1 MTQESQL
8 PPAADGRVPEPGT
21 DSAGLRQEIVRLRE
35 QNADL
40 QERLHAHPAIS
51 LAQGVLMERYRL
63 PAPDVSFSLL
73 REASQRF
80 NIRLHT
86 LADAVVRTPHSPE
99 GPAGAAERAR
109 TPPPPLPGLRTA
121 GADRTHQG
129 EVLSAALHR
138 VLDITQTGM
147 GNVQLAEGGRLRMV
161 RHSGL
166 EREFTSFFAFVDS
179 PTTSCAQAAEDR
191 RQVTVRDVATA
202 DVFDEGSRRVILRA
216 GSRACHSVPLVNRA
230 GVPIGMASSHHER
243 PLPGFTRAQLHALE
257 ATGLMVGRW
266 LSWHRHTVV
275 LDALAHL
282 HTAATEEL

>member
-1 MTQESQL
+1 MSQEAQL
-8 PPAADGRVPEPGT
+8 PPVAEGRVPEPDA
-21 DSAGLRQEIVRLRE
+21 DSADPHREIVRLRE

-63 PAPDVSFSLL
+63 PAPEASFALL

-80 NIRLHT
+80 NIKLHT
-86 LADAVVRTPHSPE
+86 LADAVVRTPHRPD
-99 GPAGAAERAR
+99 GPARAEDRAR
-109 TPPPPLPGLRTA
+109 TAPPPLPGLRTA

-138 VLDITQTGM
+138 VLDITGAGM

-243 PLPGFTRAQLHALE
+243 PLAGFTRAQLHALE
-257 ATGLMVGRW
+257 TTGLMVGRW

-275 LDALAHL
+275 RDALDHL
-282 HTAATEEL
+282 HATAIAER

>member
-1 MTQESQL
+1 MSQDPQ
-8 PPAADGRVPEPGT
+8 PPSTADGGAPEP
-21 DSAGLRQEIVRLRE
+21 DANSAAVRGEIARLRE

-40 QERLHAHPAIS
+40 QERLHARPAIS

-63 PAPDVSFSLL
+63 PAPESSFTLL

-86 LADAVVRTPHSPE
+86 LADAVVRTPHSPD
-99 GPAGAAERAR
+99 GPARATDRVR
-109 TPPPPLPGLRTA
+109 TPPPPLPGLRIS

-138 VLDITQTGM
+138 VMDITGAGM

-166 EREFTSFFAFVDS
+166 AREFTGFFAFVDS
-179 PTTSCAQAAEDR
+179 PTTSCAQAAEHR

-202 DVFDEGSRRVILRA
+202 DVFDEDSRQVILRA

-243 PLPGFTRAQLHALE
+243 PLPGFTRAQLQALE
-257 ATGLMVGRW
+257 TTGLMVGRW
-266 LSWHRHTVV
+266 LSWHRNTVV
-275 LDALAHL
+275 LDALDHL
-282 HTAATEEL
+282 HTTATAED